1 MECGGKAGVLIHG
14 TYRPQ
19 STNEVEAFSDANSM
33 FLTEQEF
40 EPFVPNLAAE
50 EADQEAEYVLGVTGW
65 YGNAGGVTAYA
76 RVVDVN
82 LAV

>member
-1 MECGGKAGVLIHG
+1 MREAVEDVANSKYYQKAYLAKESMECGGKAGVLIHG

-50 EADQEAEYVLGVTGW
+50 EAD
-65 YGNAGGVTAYA
+65 
-76 RVVDVN
+76 
-82 LAV
+82 